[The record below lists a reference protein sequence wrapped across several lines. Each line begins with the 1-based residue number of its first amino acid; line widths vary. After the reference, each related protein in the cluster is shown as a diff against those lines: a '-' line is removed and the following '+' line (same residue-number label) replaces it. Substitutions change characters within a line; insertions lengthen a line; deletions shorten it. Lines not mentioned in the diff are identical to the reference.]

1 MSEDTTK
8 EKDTTQTDAQV
19 VVEAPKE
26 QVVVVQ
32 ESETHHSRATTIRK
46 WFFYILIGGLVVSA
60 VISIAAVLVG
70 EINDVVARSLWTT
83 FIMVV
88 HSLIAVALISAA
100 TNERNSTA
108 DEVALNVLVGLA
120 IASFITAAFGIWEV
134 FSGAVVGDLYRLMF
148 YALFADLLIFG
159 LLHSRFSDTA
169 IARSAKVSIG
179 ITVAFFVYLIPS
191 VFSNSL
197 NYTLPDIYGR
207 GIAAFSILLSTSV
220 VITII
225 FHWVYA
231 MKYRDQ
237 RIKER
242 AEEIAA
248 AQAAGVPVAQPMP
261 VWLKVLLIVIVA
273 VFGLPIV
280 LGILGTIFITLGRMF

>member
-1 MSEDTTK
+1 MSENTTK
-8 EKDTTQTDAQV
+8 HKREEEKASTAADVSKTPANHTQEVMAT
-19 VVEAPKE
+19 P
-26 QVVVVQ
+26 
-32 ESETHHSRATTIRK
+32 HSRSTTICK
-46 WFFYILIGGLVVSA
+46 WFFYILIGGLIVSA
-60 VISIAAVLVG
+60 VISIMAVLVG

-100 TNERNSTA
+100 TNARNSVA
-108 DEVALNVLVGLA
+108 DEVALNVLVGLV
-120 IASFITAAFGIWEV
+120 IASFITAALGIWEV

-148 YALFADLLIFG
+148 YALFSDLLIFG

-169 IARSAKVSIG
+169 IARSAKISIG
-179 ITVAFFVYLIPS
+179 ITVAFFLYLIPS

-207 GIAAFSILLSTSV
+207 GVAAFSILLSTSV

-231 MKYRDQ
+231 MKHRDE
-237 RIKER
+237 KDHER
-242 AEEIAA
+242 AEAIAA
-248 AQAAGVPVAQPMP
+248 AQASGVPAPQPMP
-261 VWLKVLLIVIVA
+261 VLLRVLLIVIVA

-280 LGILGTIFITLGRMF
+280 LGILGTLLLTFSRMF

>member
-1 MSEDTTK
+1 MSEETTK
-8 EKDTTQTDAQV
+8 EQIAV
-19 VVEAPKE
+19 VKEA
-26 QVVVVQ
+26 
-32 ESETHHSRATTIRK
+32 ETRHSRATTIRK
-46 WFFYILIGGLVVSA
+46 WFLYILIGGLIVSA
-60 VISIAAVLVG
+60 VISIAAVLIG

-83 FIMVV
+83 FIMVA

-100 TNERNSTA
+100 THERNSTA

-120 IASFITAAFGIWEV
+120 IASFVTAALGIWQV
-134 FSGAVVGDLYRLMF
+134 LSGAVVGDLYRLMF

-159 LLHSRFSDTA
+159 LLHSRFTDTA
-169 IARSAKVSIG
+169 IAQSAKVSIG
-179 ITVAFFVYLIPS
+179 ITVAFFLYLIPS

-207 GIAAFSILLSTSV
+207 GVAAFSILLSTSV
-220 VITII
+220 LITII

-231 MKYRDQ
+231 MKHRDE
-237 RIKER
+237 RIRER
-242 AEEIAA
+242 AEAVA
-248 AQAAGVPVAQPMP
+248 VAQAAGVPAPQPMP

-280 LGILGTIFITLGRMF
+280 FAILGTFFMALGRLF